1 MDMWVCT
8 MAWRE
13 VGLAAATMAL
23 LVAGLAPAATAD
35 HDVETGTTSTGDV
48 DVYGV
53 GPTTSN
59 PYCAFA
65 LALVFHGV
73 TLELHDT
80 TPGDRVLLSAQH
92 HLVPPADAAVATHG
106 DPQATVNVTGSLCDP
121 AIEVAGLA
129 VSGDLGY
136 TLTW

>member
-1 MDMWVCT
+1 
-8 MAWRE
+8 MAWRK

-59 PYCAFA
+59 PYCATL
-65 LALVFHGV
+65 LAAVQHEV

-80 TPGDRVLLSAQH
+80 TPGDQVLLSAQH
-92 HLVPPADAAVATHG
+92 HLAPPADAAVATHE
-106 DPQATVNVTGSLCDP
+106 DPQVTVTVTGGVCDP
-121 AIEVAGLA
+121 AIEVTGLA

-136 TLTW
+136 TLNW